1 MDGALK
7 TALNACLVGYDVS
20 FDLRTLANDKLRSMN
35 IGDNAAEDLQGALTD
50 DVAGHSHAGTESG
63 NHYRR
68 RLAGD
73 WRRVGVNPVSGAIEA
88 LIAFQI

>member
-7 TALNACLVGYDVS
+7 TALNTCLVGDDVS

-50 DVAGHSHAGTESG
+50 DVPVTRMPGPRVETTSG
-63 NHYRR
+63 DV
-68 RLAGD
+68 LLEI
-73 WRRVGVNPVSGAIEA
+73 GAV
-88 LIAFQI
+88 LGLTPFPGLLRPLL